1 MHLKSRKQLRKQV
14 IAQKET
20 NHYKQKKK
28 KHAAKIAVDFI
39 AQCSAAAFI

>member
-20 NHYKQKKK
+20 YCYKQKKK
-28 KHAAKIAVDFI
+28 KHTAKIAVDFI
-39 AQCSAAAFI
+39 AQRSAAAFI